1 MKKTIA
7 ELVDELI
14 TIDMK
19 SFYFVEK
26 VRTNTHTAK
35 DAKKIDDLNIHRS
48 KLKNAINEYFNES
61 QEIKT

>member
-1 MKKTIA
+1 LKKTIA
-7 ELVDELI
+7 ELIDDLI

-26 VRTNTHTAK
+26 VRTNTHTAE

-48 KLKNAINEYFNES
+48 KLKNAINEYFDEG